1 MIEKVKAAIAVENIP
16 NVRGVAN
23 MLTRQPPQHP
33 HHEQWVTYARACVK
47 SGLEYFDAQFSTN
60 LKAALEVFKC
70 CRLFFPHKVREMNPT
85 ALSLDQD
92 LASIPFFNNTERA
105 GLKDELPTYLSKV
118 ADLDDGYDPL
128 EWWKSNASAL
138 PCWFRAAK
146 NILLVQPSS
155 AAAERV
161 FSLLKSSFG
170 DQQDNSLKDYVE
182 SSLI

>member
-1 MIEKVKAAIAVENIP
+1 MKTLVQIFLLAFFDNPRVTSELRVEIAATVDWGEPFVKACYTLEGDGPLSFICFEVIEKVKAAIAVENIP

-105 GLKDELPTYLSKV
+105 GLKDELPTYL
-118 ADLDDGYDPL
+118 
-128 EWWKSNASAL
+128 
-138 PCWFRAAK
+138 
-146 NILLVQPSS
+146 
-155 AAAERV
+155 
-161 FSLLKSSFG
+161 
-170 DQQDNSLKDYVE
+170 
-182 SSLI
+182 